1 LETIMTNALFGLITA
16 YVWRLPDRL
25 INTRMGFITRWF
37 ENPSLKVMLL
47 AFLQV
52 SLFCIPALAFAQ
64 LPTVNLTL
72 GDGVASEAGP
82 DPGSFIATRD
92 GGIISQALH
101 LIVAVTGEATFAND
115 YTPSPSMTSLG
126 GNHFRITIPA
136 GQSTE
141 TVVIQTIPDGINE
154 GVETVIFTLVDDT
167 TYTVGPDAEAQLT
180 IADDSPEVNLTVG
193 DGTASES
200 GPDPGSF
207 IVTRDGGI
215 ISQALHLKVAVTGEA
230 TFGNDY
236 IPSPSMTSLGGNL
249 FRITIPPDQLTETV
263 IIQTIPDGIN
273 EGDETVIFTLVDDTT
288 YTVGPDAE
296 AQLTIADDSPEVNL
310 TLDDGVA
317 SEAGP
322 NPGSFIAS
330 RDGGILSKAL
340 HLKVAVTGTATFGV
354 DYSNPGMT
362 SLGGNHFRI
371 TIPADQLTATVLITP
386 INDGIIEDDETVIFT
401 LVHDVTYT
409 VGEPVTASI
418 TIADYVEGIFKDSF
432 EDP

>member
-1 LETIMTNALFGLITA
+1 
-16 YVWRLPDRL
+16 
-25 INTRMGFITRWF
+25 
-37 ENPSLKVMLL
+37 MLL
-47 AFLQV
+47 TLLQV
-52 SLFCIPALAFAQ
+52 SLFCIPDLAFAQ
-64 LPTVNLTL
+64 LP
-72 GDGVASEAGP
+72 
-82 DPGSFIATRD
+82 I
-92 GGIISQALH
+92 
-101 LIVAVTGEATFAND
+101 
-115 YTPSPSMTSLG
+115 
-126 GNHFRITIPA
+126 
-136 GQSTE
+136 
-141 TVVIQTIPDGINE
+141 
-154 GVETVIFTLVDDT
+154 
-167 TYTVGPDAEAQLT
+167 
-180 IADDSPEVNLTVG
+180 
-193 DGTASES
+193 
-200 GPDPGSF
+200 
-207 IVTRDGGI
+207 
-215 ISQALHLKVAVTGEA
+215 
-230 TFGNDY
+230 
-236 IPSPSMTSLGGNL
+236 
-249 FRITIPPDQLTETV
+249 
-263 IIQTIPDGIN
+263 
-273 EGDETVIFTLVDDTT
+273 
-288 YTVGPDAE
+288 
-296 AQLTIADDSPEVNL
+296 VNL